1 MKHPGLDGKDS
12 GTDCCSWQ
20 DRTRVAAS
28 SHARLEHPGE
38 ARLGG
43 SAPAP
48 P

>member
-20 DRTRVAAS
+20 DCTRVAAS

-43 SAPAP
+43 SAPASP
-48 P
+48 